1 METIEK
7 IIYLYLLGLCTIFIT
22 ALIAAFT
29 VGPLVLGILLDPRWF
44 LGYIGTLV
52 LVPIL
57 FLMVS
62 SLKELFDLYKEL

>member
-7 IIYLYLLGLCTIFIT
+7 IIYLYLLGLYTIFIT

>member
-7 IIYLYLLGLCTIFIT
+7 IIYLYLLGLYTIFIT

-52 LVPIL
+52 IVPIL